1 MNGPAREDR
10 WTVEWQN
17 VAETLRAFE
26 PSAAQVV
33 RAAPTLAGFYNDRY
47 NRAMMS
53 NTVAFKTEDVVDHI
67 AELQAKGER
76 PFLLERASVLERDGI
91 LVGDADFR
99 HLTASD
105 AEFAILVG
113 RRDEQG
119 KGMGTR
125 FATLLHAFAFFGL
138 GLERLFVSI
147 IPQNEPS
154 QRLFLRLGYARD
166 DGSAARRFADEES
179 DLTFSLGRAE
189 FESRFA
195 NVLPEMRWRRL

>member
-1 MNGPAREDR
+1 MTAATRKAR
-10 WTVEWQN
+10 WTVEWQS

-26 PSAAQVV
+26 PSSVELV
-33 RAAPTLAGFYNDRY
+33 RAAPTLAAFYNDSY
-47 NRAMMS
+47 NRVMMS
-53 NTVAFKTEDVVDHI
+53 NTVAFAAADVVEHI

-76 PFLLERASVLERDGI
+76 PFVLERDGV

-99 HLTASD
+99 HVTASD

-113 RRDEQG
+113 RRAEQG

-138 GLERLFVSI
+138 GVDRLFVSI
-147 IPQNEPS
+147 IPQNAPS
-154 QRLFLRLGYARD
+154 QRLFSRLGYSRD
-166 DGSAARRFADEES
+166 DGPAARRFADEAS

-195 NVLPEMRWRRL
+195 NVLPAMCWRPR

>member
-1 MNGPAREDR
+1 MNAAAGETR
-10 WTVEWQN
+10 WTVEWQS

-26 PSAAQVV
+26 PSSAELSQ
-33 RAAPTLAGFYNDRY
+33 AAPTLADFYNDRY

-53 NTVAFKTEDVVDHI
+53 NTVAFKTADVVEHI

-76 PFLLERASVLERDGI
+76 PFVLERDGV

-99 HLTASD
+99 HVTARD

-113 RRDEQG
+113 RRAEQG

-138 GLERLFVSI
+138 GLQRLFVSI
-147 IPQNEPS
+147 VPQNVPS
-154 QRLFLRLGYARD
+154 QRLFLRLGYVRD

-195 NVLPEMRWRRL
+195 NVLNEMRWRPR

>member
-1 MNGPAREDR
+1 MNAAAGETR
-10 WTVEWQN
+10 WTVEWRS
-17 VAETLRAFE
+17 VADTLRAFE
-26 PSAAQVV
+26 PSSAELSQ
-33 RAAPTLAGFYNDRY
+33 AAPTLAGFYNDRY

-53 NTVAFKTEDVVDHI
+53 NTVAFKTADVVDHI

-76 PFLLERASVLERDGI
+76 PFVLERDGV

-99 HLTASD
+99 HVTASE

-113 RRDEQG
+113 PRAEQG

-138 GLERLFVSI
+138 GLQRLFVSI

-154 QRLFLRLGYARD
+154 QRLFVRLGYARD
-166 DGSAARRFADEES
+166 DGTAARRFADEES
-179 DLTFSLGRAE
+179 DRTFSLGRAE

-195 NVLPEMRWRRL
+195 DVLPEMCWRRR

>member
-1 MNGPAREDR
+1 MNVATREAR
-10 WTVEWQN
+10 WTVEWQG
-17 VAETLRAFE
+17 VAETLLAFE
-26 PSAAQVV
+26 PTAAELV
-33 RAAPTLAGFYNDRY
+33 RAAPTLAAFYNDHY

-53 NTVAFKTEDVVDHI
+53 NTVAFKAADVVDHI
-67 AELQAKGER
+67 ALLQAKGER
-76 PFLLERASVLERDGI
+76 PFLLERDGI

-99 HLTASD
+99 HLTATD

-138 GLERLFVSI
+138 GLEQLFVSI
-147 IPQNEPS
+147 IPENEPS

-166 DGSAARRFADEES
+166 DGAAARRFADEES
-179 DLTFSLGRAE
+179 DLTYSLGRAD
-189 FESRFA
+189 FQGRFA
-195 NVLPEMRWRRL
+195 KILPEICWRPR

>member
-1 MNGPAREDR
+1 MNTAGGQIR

-26 PSAAQVV
+26 PSSAELSQ
-33 RAAPTLAGFYNDRY
+33 AAPTLADFYNDRY
-47 NRAMMS
+47 NCTMMS
-53 NTVAFKTEDVVDHI
+53 NTVAFKTADVVEHI

-76 PFLLERASVLERDGI
+76 PFVLERDGV

-99 HLTASD
+99 HVTASD

-113 RRDEQG
+113 RRAEQG

-138 GLERLFVSI
+138 GLQRLFVSI

-154 QRLFLRLGYARD
+154 QRLFLRLGYVRD

-179 DLTFSLGRAE
+179 DQTFSLGRAE

-195 NVLPEMRWRRL
+195 DVLPEMRWRRR

>member
-1 MNGPAREDR
+1 MDAAAGEDR
-10 WTVEWQN
+10 WTVEWRD

-26 PSAAQVV
+26 PNATELV

-53 NTVAFKTEDVVDHI
+53 NTIAFKTAEVVDHV

-76 PFLLERASVLERDGI
+76 PFLLERDGV

-99 HLTASD
+99 HLTASE

-125 FATLLHAFAFFGL
+125 FATLLHAFAFLGL
-138 GLERLFVSI
+138 GLQRLFVSI

-154 QRLFLRLGYARD
+154 QRLFLRLGYSRD
-166 DGSAARRFADEES
+166 DGAAARRFADEES

-195 NVLPEMRWRRL
+195 NVLPEMRWRRR

>member
-1 MNGPAREDR
+1 MNAATGESR

-26 PSAAQVV
+26 PSAAELI
-33 RAAPTLAGFYNDRY
+33 RAAPTLAGFYNDSY
-47 NRAMMS
+47 NRVMMS
-53 NTVAFKTEDVVDHI
+53 NTVAFKATDVVDHI

-76 PFLLERASVLERDGI
+76 PFVLERDGI

-119 KGMGTR
+119 RGMGTR

-166 DGSAARRFADEES
+166 DGSAARRFADEDS

-189 FESRFA
+189 FQSRFA
-195 NVLPEMRWRRL
+195 KVLPEICWRRC

>member
-1 MNGPAREDR
+1 MNAATGESR

-26 PSAAQVV
+26 PSAAELI
-33 RAAPTLAGFYNDRY
+33 RAAPTLAGFYNDSY
-47 NRAMMS
+47 NRVMMS
-53 NTVAFKTEDVVDHI
+53 NTVAFKATDVVDHI

-76 PFLLERASVLERDGI
+76 PFVLERDGI

-105 AEFAILVG
+105 AEFAILGG

-119 KGMGTR
+119 RGMGTR

-166 DGSAARRFADEES
+166 DGSAARRFADEDS

-189 FESRFA
+189 FQSRFA
-195 NVLPEMRWRRL
+195 KVLPEICWRRC

>member
-1 MNGPAREDR
+1 MNAATGESR

-26 PSAAQVV
+26 PSAAELV
-33 RAAPTLAGFYNDRY
+33 RAAPTLAGFYNDSY
-47 NRAMMS
+47 NRVMMS
-53 NTVAFKTEDVVDHI
+53 NTVAFKATDVVDHI

-76 PFLLERASVLERDGI
+76 PFVLERDGI

-119 KGMGTR
+119 RGMGTR

-166 DGSAARRFADEES
+166 DGSAARRFADEDS

-189 FESRFA
+189 FQSRFA
-195 NVLPEMRWRRL
+195 KVLPEICWRRC

>member
-1 MNGPAREDR
+1 MNTAGGQIR
-10 WTVEWQN
+10 WTVEWQS

-26 PSAAQVV
+26 PSSPELSQ
-33 RAAPTLAGFYNDRY
+33 AAPTLADFYNDRY
-47 NRAMMS
+47 NCTMMS
-53 NTVAFKTEDVVDHI
+53 NTVAFKTADVVEHI

-76 PFLLERASVLERDGI
+76 PFVLERDGV

-99 HLTASD
+99 HVTASD

-113 RRDEQG
+113 RRAEQG

-138 GLERLFVSI
+138 GLQRLFVSI

-154 QRLFLRLGYARD
+154 QRLFLRLGYVRD

-195 NVLPEMRWRRL
+195 DVLPEMRWRRR

>member
-1 MNGPAREDR
+1 MNAATGESR

-26 PSAAQVV
+26 PSAAELI
-33 RAAPTLAGFYNDRY
+33 RAAPTLAGFYNDSY
-47 NRAMMS
+47 NRVMMS
-53 NTVAFKTEDVVDHI
+53 NTVAFKATDVVDHI

-76 PFLLERASVLERDGI
+76 PFVLERDGI

-119 KGMGTR
+119 RGMGTR

-166 DGSAARRFADEES
+166 NGSAARRFADEDS

-189 FESRFA
+189 FQSRFA
-195 NVLPEMRWRRL
+195 KVLPEICWRRC